1 MITNAMSAAVGGM
14 SAQAVRFLHIG
25 NNIANSSTTGYKS
38 NDAIFAETLAL
49 VSGSSP
55 SGARLQPG
63 AGVAVLG
70 TESDFA
76 RGQIIDDTDD
86 FHISILGDGFF
97 PVTLG
102 GDDFVT
108 KAGDFSLVPNPDAA
122 APAAGG
128 FVMMRANGAILQGTT
143 AAGGAV
149 ATGNAG
155 AVHFDAAPTS
165 VTIGVDG
172 TITALPATVTVT
184 NNFIGLKHFINPDGL
199 IRDEAQMYIEDPSSS
214 PVHSATTSIVPGT
227 NNTGFLR
234 QRSLEL
240 SNVDLTNEFT
250 KMIVTQRN
258 FQANAKTITTAD
270 ELLNTAINVKR

>member
-14 SAQAVRFLHIG
+14 TAQATRFLHIG

-49 VSGSSP
+49 VSGSAPNGS
-55 SGARLQPG
+55 RLQPG
-63 AGVAVLG
+63 AGVAVMG
-70 TESDFA
+70 TDSDFS
-76 RGQIIDDTDD
+76 RGQVIDDTDD
-86 FHISILGDGFF
+86 FHLSILGDGFF
-97 PVTLG
+97 SVTLG

-108 KAGDFSLVPNPDAA
+108 KAGDFALVPNPGVL
-122 APAAGG
+122 PAAGG
-128 FVMMRANGAILQGTT
+128 FVMMRPNGSMLQGTDAT
-143 AAGGAV
+143 LAITPGDAGI
-149 ATGNAG
+149 
-155 AVHFDAAPTS
+155 VHFDTAPTS
-165 VTIGVDG
+165 VSIDVDG
-172 TITALPATVTVT
+172 TITALPATVAIT
-184 NNFIGLKHFINPDGL
+184 NSVIGLKNFVNPDGL
-199 IRDEAQMYIEDPSSS
+199 IRDEGQMYIIDPSASQ
-214 PVHSATTSIVPGT
+214 VGTTYIEPGQS
-227 NNTGFLR
+227 NTGFLR

>member
-1 MITNAMSAAVGGM
+1 MITNAMAAAVGGM
-14 SAQAVRFLHIG
+14 SAQATRFLHIG
-25 NNIANSSTTGYKS
+25 NNIANSSTTGYKN

-49 VSGSSP
+49 VSGSAPNGS
-55 SGARLQPG
+55 RLQPG

-70 TESDFA
+70 TESDFS

-86 FHISILGDGFF
+86 YHLSILGDGFF

-102 GDDFVT
+102 GDDYVT
-108 KAGDFSLVPNPDAA
+108 KAGDFSLVPNPDPA

-128 FVMMRANGAILQGTT
+128 FVMMRPNGSVLQGHDGSGTVV
-143 AAGGAV
+143 AG
-149 ATGNAG
+149 NSG
-155 AVHFDAAPTS
+155 AVHFDGAPTS
-165 VTIGVDG
+165 ISIGVDG
-172 TITALPATVTVT
+172 TINVLPATVNVL
-184 NNFIGLKHFINPDGL
+184 NGNIGLRHFINPDGL
-199 IRDEAQMYIEDPSSS
+199 VRDEAQMYIEDPQAS
-214 PVHSATTSIVPGT
+214 PVGAAYIVPGQSD
-227 NNTGFLR
+227 TGFLR
-234 QRSLEL
+234 QRSLEQ

>member
-14 SAQAVRFLHIG
+14 TAQATRFLHIG
-25 NNIANSSTTGYKS
+25 NNIANSSTTGYKA

-49 VSGSSP
+49 VSGSAPNGS
-55 SGARLQPG
+55 RLQPG

-70 TESDFA
+70 TESDFS

-86 FHISILGDGFF
+86 YHISILGDGFF

-102 GDDFVT
+102 GDDYVT
-108 KAGDFSLVPNPDAA
+108 KAGDFSLVPNPDTGT
-122 APAAGG
+122 GG
-128 FVMMRANGAILQGTT
+128 FVMMRPNGSMLQGHDGTGT
-143 AAGGAV
+143 ITSGSGGV
-149 ATGNAG
+149 
-155 AVHFDAAPTS
+155 VHFDAAPTS
-165 VTIGVDG
+165 INIGVDG
-172 TITALPATVTVT
+172 SISVLPGSVTVT
-184 NNFIGLKHFINPDGL
+184 RGNIGLRHFINPDGL
-199 IRDEAQMYIEDPSSS
+199 VRDEAQMYIEDPQAS
-214 PVHSATTSIVPGT
+214 PVGTSYVVPGQQD
-227 NNTGFLR
+227 TGFLR
-234 QRSLEL
+234 QRSLEQ

>member
-14 SAQAVRFLHIG
+14 SAQATRFLHIG
-25 NNIANSSTTGYKS
+25 NNIANSSTTGYKG

-49 VSGSSP
+49 VSGSAPNGS
-55 SGARLQPG
+55 RLQPG

-70 TESDFA
+70 TESDFT

-86 FHISILGDGFF
+86 YHISILGDGFF

-102 GDDFVT
+102 GDDYVT
-108 KAGDFSLVPNPDAA
+108 RAGDFSLVPNPST

-128 FVMMRANGAILQGTT
+128 FVMMRPNGSILQGTT
-143 AAGGAV
+143 ALGGGIV
-149 ATGNAG
+149 AGNAG

-165 VTIGVDG
+165 IDIDVNG
-172 TITALPATVTVT
+172 TITVQPGSVTVT
-184 NNFIGLKHFINPDGL
+184 NGFIGLKNYLNPDAL
-199 IRDEAQMYIEDPSSS
+199 IRDEAQMYIEDSQAS
-214 PVHSATTSIVPGT
+214 PINTTNLVEPGT
-227 NNTGFLR
+227 SNLGFLR
-234 QRSLEL
+234 QRSLEQ

-270 ELLNTAINVKR
+270 EMLTIGINVKR